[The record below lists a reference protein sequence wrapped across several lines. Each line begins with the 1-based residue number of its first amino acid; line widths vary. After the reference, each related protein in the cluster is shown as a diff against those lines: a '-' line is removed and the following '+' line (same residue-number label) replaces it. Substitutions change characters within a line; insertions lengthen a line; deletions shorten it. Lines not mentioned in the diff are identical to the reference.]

1 MWNWMCCGILGQW
14 WLWLILI
21 LSLPP
26 AVKMNLTKTQVLKR
40 SRYGQRMWKSSGID
54 GENNFKTEE
63 VVLINEGKLPKHL
76 RKLAEM

>member
-1 MWNWMCCGILGQW
+1 MCCGILGQW

-40 SRYGQRMWKSSGID
+40 WRYGQRIWKSSGID